1 MRARSVAAATALALW
16 SSVVPVLAQRP
27 QPLPTFEW
35 DARGFTVF
43 VGQDLTTAT
52 DLNLPQS
59 DLPTRLWGLAFG
71 GNLYPIREQSMAIGV
86 GAEGLFGRG
95 TAPIPA
101 STSGQTLLVQTD
113 ISGFAG
119 EISANFGHRNGWS
132 YISGGAG
139 PMRID
144 SFLGHAPLA
153 QPPNKLTIDFGGGAR
168 WFAYTHVAIGFDVRF
183 YLSKAFDGS
192 PPQFP
197 GRGKR
202 RILVVSGGF
211 SIK

>member
-1 MRARSVAAATALALW
+1 MRARSVAVATAMALW
-16 SSVVPVLAQRP
+16 SSVAPAFAQRP
-27 QPLPTFEW
+27 QPLPKFEL

-43 VGQDLTTAT
+43 VGQDQATAA
-52 DLNLPQS
+52 DLSLSQS
-59 DLPTRLWGLAFG
+59 DLPTRLDGLAFG
-71 GNLYPIREQSMAIGV
+71 GNLYPIRGRRMAIGV

-95 TAPIPA
+95 TATIA
-101 STSGQTLLVQTD
+101 GSTAGQTLLVQTY

-119 EISANFGHRNGWS
+119 EISANFGHRDGWS

-144 SFLGHAPLA
+144 SFLGDAPLA
-153 QPPNKLTIDFGGGAR
+153 EPPRKLTINFGGGAR
-168 WFAYTHVAIGFDVRF
+168 WFTYTHLAVGFDVRF
-183 YLSKAFDGS
+183 YLLRAFDGS
-192 PPQFP
+192 PPLFP

>member
-1 MRARSVAAATALALW
+1 MALW
-16 SSVVPVLAQRP
+16 SSVAPVLAQRP
-27 QPLPTFEW
+27 QPLPKFEL

-43 VGQDLTTAT
+43 VGQDLATAT
-52 DLNLPQS
+52 DLGLQQS
-59 DLPTRLWGLAFG
+59 DLPTRLWGGAFG
-71 GNLYPIREQSMAIGV
+71 GNWYPIRGQSMAIGV

-95 TAPIPA
+95 TAPIA
-101 STSGQTLLVQTD
+101 GSTPGQTLLVQTY

-119 EISANFGHRNGWS
+119 EVSANFGHRDGWS

-144 SFLGHAPLA
+144 SFLGDAPFA
-153 QPPNKLTIDFGGGAR
+153 EPPNKLTINVGGGAR
-168 WFAYTHVAIGFDVRF
+168 WFAYTHLAVGFDVRF
-183 YLSKAFDGS
+183 YLSRAFDGS
-192 PPQFP
+192 PPLFP

-202 RILVVSGGF
+202 RILVASGGF

>member
-1 MRARSVAAATALALW
+1 MRARSVAAATAMALW
-16 SSVVPVLAQRP
+16 SSVAPALAQRP
-27 QPLPTFEW
+27 QPLPKFEL

-43 VGQDLTTAT
+43 VGQDLATAT
-52 DLNLPQS
+52 DLSLSQS
-59 DLPTRLWGLAFG
+59 DLPSRLNGLAFG
-71 GNLYPIREQSMAIGV
+71 GNLYPIRGRSMAIGV

-95 TAPIPA
+95 TAPIA
-101 STSGQTLLVQTD
+101 SSTAGQTLLVETY

-119 EISANFGHRNGWS
+119 EVSANFGHRDGWS

-139 PMRID
+139 PMRIV
-144 SFLGHAPLA
+144 SFLGDAPLA
-153 QPPNKLTIDFGGGAR
+153 EPPRKLTLNFGGGAR
-168 WFAYTHVAIGFDVRF
+168 WFTYMHLAVGFDVRF
-183 YLSKAFDGS
+183 YLSRAFDGS
-192 PPQFP
+192 PPLFP

>member
-1 MRARSVAAATALALW
+1 MRARSVAAATAIALW
-16 SSVVPVLAQRP
+16 SSVAPAFAQRP
-27 QPLPTFEW
+27 QPLPTFEL
-35 DARGFTVF
+35 DVRGFTVF
-43 VGQDLTTAT
+43 VGQDLATAT
-52 DLNLPQS
+52 DLGLSQS
-59 DLPTRLWGLAFG
+59 DLPTRLDGLAFG
-71 GNLYPIREQSMAIGV
+71 GSLYPIRGRSMAIGV

-95 TAPIPA
+95 AAPIANPGG
-101 STSGQTLLVQTD
+101 GQTLLAQTY

-119 EISANFGHRNGWS
+119 EISANFGHRDGWS

-144 SFLGHAPLA
+144 SFLGDAPLA
-153 QPPNKLTIDFGGGAR
+153 EAPNKLTINFGGGAR

-183 YLSKAFDGS
+183 YLSRAFDGS
-192 PPQFP
+192 PPLFP

>member
-1 MRARSVAAATALALW
+1 MRARSVAAATAIALW
-16 SSVVPVLAQRP
+16 SSAAPAFAQQP
-27 QPLPTFEW
+27 QPLPKFEL

-43 VGQDLTTAT
+43 IGQDATTANDLGLAAT
-52 DLNLPQS
+52 DLPS
-59 DLPTRLWGLAFG
+59 RLFGLAFG
-71 GNLYPIREQSMAIGV
+71 GNLYLIRGRSAAIGI

-95 TAPIPA
+95 TAPVANP
-101 STSGQTLLVQTD
+101 SGGAALLAQTYIT
-113 ISGFAG
+113 GFSP
-119 EISANFGHRNGWS
+119 EISANFGHGGGWS

-144 SFLGHAPLA
+144 SFLGDAPLGE
-153 QPPNKLTIDFGGGAR
+153 PPSKVTVNFGGGAR

-192 PPQFP
+192 PPLFP

>member
-1 MRARSVAAATALALW
+1 MRARVLVSATAMALW
-16 SSVVPVLAQRP
+16 SSVAPAFAQQP
-27 QPLPTFEW
+27 QPLPKFEL

-43 VGQDLTTAT
+43 VGQDATTANDLGLAAT
-52 DLNLPQS
+52 DLPS
-59 DLPTRLWGLAFG
+59 RLFGLAFG
-71 GNLYPIREQSMAIGV
+71 GNLYPIRGRSAAIGI

-95 TAPIPA
+95 TALVANP
-101 STSGQTLLVQTD
+101 SGGQALLAQTYIT
-113 ISGFAG
+113 GFSP
-119 EISANFGHRNGWS
+119 EISANFGHGGGWS

-144 SFLGHAPLA
+144 SFLGDAPLGE
-153 QPPNKLTIDFGGGAR
+153 PPNALTVNAGYGAR
-168 WFAYTHVAIGFDVRF
+168 WFLYRHLAIGFDVRF
-183 YLSKAFDGS
+183 YFSKGNDS
-192 PPQFP
+192 DPPLFP

>member
-1 MRARSVAAATALALW
+1 MRARSVAAATAMALW
-16 SSVVPVLAQRP
+16 SSVAPAFAQRP
-27 QPLPTFEW
+27 QPLPTFEL

-52 DLNLPQS
+52 DLNIPQS
-59 DLPTRLWGLAFG
+59 DLATRLWGLAFG
-71 GNLYPIREQSMAIGV
+71 GNLYPIRGRSMSIGV
-86 GAEGLFGRG
+86 GAEGLIGRG
-95 TAPIPA
+95 TAPVASPA
-101 STSGQTLLVQTD
+101 GGQTLFVQTD
-113 ISGFAG
+113 ISSFSG
-119 EISANFGHRNGWS
+119 EISANFGHRDGWS

-144 SFLGHAPLA
+144 SFLGNAPLA
-153 QPPNKLTIDFGGGAR
+153 EPPSKVTVNFGGGAR

-192 PPQFP
+192 PPLFP

-202 RILVVSGGF
+202 RIVVVSGGF